1 MLQIQK
7 KDIEIL
13 KSGGDKKEFNELF
26 NELQHK
32 NNLNLISTE
41 FFDQIKNVISLIEE
55 KGLLKGKG
63 GEIMRFSVNHFIYCT
78 SLAKVPYSDEYLQNF
93 LKVLEENSMHSKIEI
108 QQSSVNA
115 FSQFW
120 ASYFNDEQDVS
131 QNKRYIVS
139 HITKLIDRSVKDP
152 NIDATRGC
160 NMKFGGLSRSIL
172 LLIQNSILKTVLS
185 NMVPKDKP
193 NDDAETRKYAV
204 RSQIDM
210 MITLGF
216 DSLDPLF
223 IREAIEY
230 MYRAIDDYAL
240 DKRGDVGS
248 WVREEAMRSLNMLIY
263 ELFYK
268 WSIETRRSVIPDS
281 EHQAFFIKYI
291 GAILQQLME
300 KIDKIRQV
308 AGQILQSF
316 FKTFDSE
323 LFNFEEKDLLLVIFV
338 FSDEGVEENTLDSAY
353 LDNRGYLN
361 AKFNYKP
368 WRNPSFVFPQISQL
382 FESKNFAKSI
392 LTGIVS
398 SSGGLTESTL
408 KSSLDVL
415 IKHLSNLKGKSNE
428 LENKSQFMKMF
439 NQIFNDNL
447 KVERITVPLMK
458 TMESLLRTTYLSHEE
473 LDEDFF
479 KLHELWVKEVSK
491 KNFSNFCRFDKEHSK
506 VSNMRRNIRGN
517 AKSSSSKN

>member
-1 MLQIQK
+1 
-7 KDIEIL
+7 
-13 KSGGDKKEFNELF
+13 
-26 NELQHK
+26 
-32 NNLNLISTE
+32 
-41 FFDQIKNVISLIEE
+41 
-55 KGLLKGKG
+55 
-63 GEIMRFSVNHFIYCT
+63 
-78 SLAKVPYSDEYLQNF
+78 
-93 LKVLEENSMHSKIEI
+93 MHSKIEI

-115 FSQFW
+115 FSQFC
-120 ASYFNDEQDVS
+120 ASYFNDDQDVS
-131 QNKRYIVS
+131 ENKKYLIPS
-139 HITKLIDRSVKDP
+139 ITKLIDRSSKDP

-160 NMKFGGLSRSIL
+160 NMLFGGLSKSMLKL
-172 LLIQNSILKTVLS
+172 LHKTILKSVLS

-216 DSLDPLF
+216 DSLEPSL
-223 IREAIEY
+223 IKEAIDY

-263 ELFYK
+263 QLFYK
-268 WSIETRRSVIPDS
+268 TNQETRNAVVPDS
-281 EHQAFFIKYI
+281 ERQAFFIKYI

-308 AGQILQSF
+308 AGQVLQSF
-316 FKTFDSE
+316 FKTFDSDMFE
-323 LFNFEEKDLLLVIFV
+323 FEEKDLLYVIFV
-338 FSDEGVEENTLDSAY
+338 ISDEGVEENTLDSTY
-353 LDNRGYLN
+353 LDTRGYLN

-382 FESKNFAKSI
+382 FESKNFSKNI

-415 IKHLSNLKGKSNE
+415 IKYLFNLKGKSTE
-428 LENKSQFMKMF
+428 IEEKSQFMKMF
-439 NQIFNDNL
+439 NQIFTDSL

-473 LDEDFF
+473 LNEDFA
-479 KLHELWVKEVSK
+479 KLHELCVKEVSK
-491 KNFSNFCRFDKEHSK
+491 
-506 VSNMRRNIRGN
+506 
-517 AKSSSSKN
+517 